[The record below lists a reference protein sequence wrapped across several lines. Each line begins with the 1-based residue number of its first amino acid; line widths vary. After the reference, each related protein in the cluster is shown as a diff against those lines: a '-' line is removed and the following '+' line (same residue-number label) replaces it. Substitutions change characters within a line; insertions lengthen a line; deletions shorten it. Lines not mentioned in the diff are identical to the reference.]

1 MIDIDK
7 LSSGFVTWMTGQN
20 FQNPYS
26 PASIRIYGHM
36 VRRFLEYSVSDG
48 VLDISEAGIHIVR
61 KFVTNGIDGTI
72 SPKSTQTVRIS
83 AIVLFFDYLES
94 EGAVLMNQAR
104 IFLDDQKRKRG
115 GQGGKPAT
123 RLKPVLEWDEID
135 RLAFE
140 SGRLESIAGI
150 RDAALVGLI
159 LDTGLRASEVCA
171 LTTANGES
179 YLTGRLRVIGKGN
192 KERLVRF
199 EPSHA
204 SRMQSWF
211 RMRHRIRAPNERL
224 FVTDQGNP
232 LTIGV
237 LYMIVKRLL
246 ERTGIKKAQQGPHL
260 LRHTAASIWL
270 ANGVEL
276 KQVQENLGHSNIG
289 TTSRYLHLLAK

>member
-1 MIDIDK
+1 MIDID
-7 LSSGFVTWMTGQN
+7 SFSNGFIAWMAGPN
-20 FQNPYS
+20 FQSPYS
-26 PASIRIYGHM
+26 PATIRIYGRTA
-36 VRRFLEYSVSDG
+36 RRFLEYGSSDG

-61 KFVTNGIDGTI
+61 KFVINGIDGAI

-94 EGAVLMNQAR
+94 AGAILINQAR
-104 IFLDDQKRKRG
+104 IFLDDQRRKQG
-115 GQGGKPAT
+115 GQGGRPAT

-135 RLAFE
+135 RLTFE
-140 SGRLESIAGI
+140 AGRLETIAGI
-150 RDAALVGLI
+150 RDAALIGLI

-171 LTTANGES
+171 LTTANGEG

-199 EPSHA
+199 EPGHA
-204 SRMQSWF
+204 SQMQSWF
-211 RMRHRIRAPNERL
+211 KTRHRIHAPNDRL

-270 ANGVEL
+270 ANGVGL
-276 KQVQENLGHSNIG
+276 KQVQENLGHSSVG
-289 TTSRYLHLLAK
+289 TTSRYLHLLEK

>member
-1 MIDIDK
+1 MIDIDR
-7 LSSGFVTWMTGQN
+7 LSSGFITWMAGQN

-26 PASIRIYGHM
+26 SATIRIYGHT
-36 VRRFLEYSVSDG
+36 VRRFLEYSGSDG

-61 KFVTNGIDGTI
+61 KFVANGIDGTI

-94 EGAVLMNQAR
+94 DGVVLMNHAR
-104 IFLDDQKRKRG
+104 LFLDDQKRKRG

-140 SGRLESIAGI
+140 AGRLETIAGI

-171 LTTANGES
+171 LTTANGER

-204 SRMQSWF
+204 SRMQNWF

-246 ERTGIKKAQQGPHL
+246 ERTGIKKVQQGPHL